1 MELVLTGGTA
11 AGRETVSDLFRDCL
25 VAEMITEIVEIE
37 NRLGDF
43 VHVSM
48 LAHCLL
54 CNMLFSSLGFRNVA
68 GALIL
73 Y

>member
-11 AGRETVSDLFRDCL
+11 AGRETVSDLFRGCL
-25 VAEMITEIVEIE
+25 VAEMITEIVQIE

-54 CNMLFSSLGFRNVA
+54 CNMLLSSLGFRMLLVR
-68 GALIL
+68 LVKR
-73 Y
+73 